1 MRTLVFAFVLEL
13 GLMLAAAS
21 AHAETIAPN
30 EAPNHVGQNVTV
42 EGTVSEVDH
51 AASRGV
57 TFIDMGGHYPN
68 NPFAAVIF
76 KDDTDKFPDVD
87 TLNGRTIDVTGLIR
101 LYQGRAEIILNDP
114 AKIKTK

>member
-1 MRTLVFAFVLEL
+1 MRVLAFVLVP

-21 AHAETIAPN
+21 AQAETIAPS
-30 EAPNHVGQNVTV
+30 EAPNHAGQNVTV
-42 EGTVSEVDH
+42 EGAVSDVDH
-51 AASRGV
+51 AASGRA

-76 KDDTDKFPDVD
+76 KDDADKFPDVD
-87 TLNGRTIDVTGLIR
+87 TLNGKTIDVTGLIR

-114 AKIKTK
+114 AQIKSK